1 MILKHNI
8 LQVVGVSKMIEE
20 ERQGI
25 IYFLGLIL
33 SILIGV
39 FVWQS
44 EAYTKYQGLIAFG
57 SLLFGTL
64 IVNTSIF
71 RKRLYLGSALLVGI
85 ASWITLVVGSFYT
98 FDLIFTIILTIIIVI
113 VIATIALT
121 VKE

>member
-1 MILKHNI
+1 
-8 LQVVGVSKMIEE
+8 MIEE

-25 IYFLGLIL
+25 IYFLGIIL
-33 SILIGV
+33 SVLIGV

-44 EAYTKYQGLIAFG
+44 EAYTEYQGLIAFG

-64 IVNTSIF
+64 IVNALIF
-71 RKRLYLGSALLVGI
+71 GKKLYLAYALLVGI